1 MRHIETPVHPLSSEG
16 GLRLPPPD
24 GRDPFEAID
33 DLMQVVEALCP
44 RWPSREGVPDSAVFK
59 L

>member
-1 MRHIETPVHPLSSEG
+1 MNSNESPEHPLSSEG
-16 GLRLPPPD
+16 GLHWPAVES
-24 GRDPFEAID
+24 RDPFEAVD

-44 RWPSREGVPDSAVFK
+44 TWPRRDPFPSSAIFI

>member
-1 MRHIETPVHPLSSEG
+1 MSSSERLEHPLSSEG
-16 GLRLPPPD
+16 GLHLPAHD
-24 GRDPFEAID
+24 SRDPFEAVD

-44 RWPSREGVPDSAVFK
+44 TWPSRAPFPSSATFI